1 MITSEQFSEWLA
13 NEDMTTFE
21 IENGVKVDTSNPWGE
36 IDEKSEF
43 GAIRLVDGTI
53 HIDWVDSG
61 WNGYGEEQFTDID
74 EFSARFTDVMNN
86 GLTG

>member
-1 MITSEQFSEWLA
+1 MVTQQQFDEWLV
-13 NEDMTTFE
+13 NKDMSTIQ
-21 IENGVKVDTSNPWGE
+21 IENGIKVDTSNPWGE
-36 IDEKSEF
+36 IDDAEF
-43 GAIRLVDGTI
+43 GTIRLIDGTI

-74 EFSARFTDVMNN
+74 EFSTRFTDVMAN